1 MFLQNNAM
9 SRLLNTIGLKNNN
22 KKCFFTKAF
31 LILLI
36 FLYSIP
42 VSAVSKK
49 DRDSLLQLPLFKNE
63 KLLEFELKT
72 NLSNLL
78 NDIGEDRK
86 YHKCELRLIENEKQL
101 GNKIDVEVM
110 TRGNFRRR
118 KQNCDFPPLRFK
130 LPVESVTGT
139 EFEGQSKLKYVSHC
153 QSYEDGFEQNTIKE
167 YLIYKMYN
175 LIDEHSYR
183 VRLSQVS
190 FIDSLTSDT
199 ISKFGFFLEDKNDLA
214 TRNGKVILHY
224 KNLKQYNI
232 LRKNMVMLSLFQL
245 MIGNSDWD
253 VCRLH
258 NIDILS
264 VDEQSIPVAVP
275 FDFDWSGIINHT
287 YFTLDPTIASDA
299 KYKRKYKGYRWSDE
313 EQNAAFTDF
322 NELKEV
328 FLELISQCEY
338 LNEENRHGLTEYI
351 LKFYELIGS
360 KKDVKDVIRKNAPKI
375 PLVR

>member
-1 MFLQNNAM
+1 MG
-9 SRLLNTIGLKNNN
+9 RLSNTIRLENNN
-22 KKCFFTKAF
+22 KKDFFTKAF

-42 VSAVSKK
+42 VSAVSRK

-63 KLLEFELKT
+63 KLLELELKT
-72 NLSNLL
+72 NLSSLI
-78 NDIGEDRK
+78 NDIGENRM
-86 YHKCELRLIENEKQL
+86 YHKCELRLIENEKQPES
-101 GNKIDVEVM
+101 KIDVEVM

-130 LPVESVTGT
+130 LPSEKLAGT

-153 QSYEDGFEQNTIKE
+153 QSYKDGFEQNTIKE

-183 VRLSQVS
+183 VRLSQIS
-190 FIDSLTSDT
+190 FIDRLTNDT
-199 ISKFGFFLEDKNDLA
+199 IQKFGFFLEDKNDLA
-214 TRNGKVILHY
+214 TRNGKIILHY

-253 VCRLH
+253 ICRLH
-258 NIDILS
+258 NIEILS

-275 FDFDWSGIINHT
+275 FDFDWSGIINQT
-287 YFTLDPTIASDA
+287 YFTLDPQIAPDA
-299 KYKRKYKGYRWSDE
+299 KYKRIYKGYRWSDE
-313 EQNAAFTDF
+313 ELNAAFTDF
-322 NELKEV
+322 NELKEA
-328 FLELISQCEY
+328 FLELISRCEY
-338 LNEENRHGLTEYI
+338 LNEENRHGVTEYI

-360 KKDVKDVIRKNAPKI
+360 KKDVRDVIRKNAPKI